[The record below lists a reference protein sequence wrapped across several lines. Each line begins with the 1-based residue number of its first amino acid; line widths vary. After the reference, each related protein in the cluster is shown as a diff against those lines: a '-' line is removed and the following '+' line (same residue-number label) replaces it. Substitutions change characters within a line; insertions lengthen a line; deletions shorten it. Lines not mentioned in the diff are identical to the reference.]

1 MDASVFLDKPT
12 YHQDARFEATK
23 MKVWGTQLGKLSNKT
38 GIYITNN
45 NDIIEC
51 DSKGAYPQ
59 LMAIQKGI

>member
-38 GIYITNN
+38 GDLYN
-45 NDIIEC
+45 
-51 DSKGAYPQ
+51 Q
-59 LMAIQKGI
+59 Q